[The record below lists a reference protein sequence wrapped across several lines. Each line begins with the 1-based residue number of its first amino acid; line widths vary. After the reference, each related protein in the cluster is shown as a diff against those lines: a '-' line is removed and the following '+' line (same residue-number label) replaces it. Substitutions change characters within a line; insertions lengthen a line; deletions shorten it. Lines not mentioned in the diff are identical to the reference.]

1 MKGQFEIGPFFLY
14 YCLTASYRVPLTFSW
29 AGLES
34 AAEGLHRLRENVR
47 RLSDEIE
54 RNHL

>member
-47 RLSDEIE
+47 RLNDEIE